1 MQFRSLVH
9 VRKISRLNLFFGND
23 VFSDKILSTVLV
35 AFVYADVMLLILF
48 RTRSLIK
55 T

>member
-35 AFVYADVMLLILF
+35 AFVYAVMLLILF